1 MTPVGSPT
9 PSAAGVRTLSN
20 FIAGQ
25 WRESSGRRIPDLNP
39 ADTTELVAEA
49 PASTAAEAAS
59 ACEAAA
65 QAFDAWR
72 ATPAPKRGQ
81 ILYAVQR
88 RLEERRE
95 ELAAIL
101 TREEGK
107 TLVESR
113 GEIQRAINVVEFFAG
128 EARRITGETIPSEL
142 PNNFCYT
149 VKQPV
154 GPVAVITPWN
164 FPIAIPIWKIAPAL
178 VSGDTVVFKPASLTP
193 MTASAIVEIF
203 HEAGLPGGVLNLV
216 HGGGREV
223 GDTIVRH
230 PAIQAVSFTG
240 SNDVGIGIYAA
251 AAARG
256 IKCQCEMGG
265 KNPIVVL
272 GDADLDLA
280 VESAVQGAFGS
291 TGQRCTATSRAVVVD
306 RIANDFVER
315 LNARTAALVVG
326 NGLDRATDIGPS
338 VDEKQMQTVLDY
350 VDVGRREGARLVR
363 GGQRLTDGGL
373 ERGYFVSPAI
383 FDRVDVSMRIA
394 QEEIFGPVLSVI
406 RVTDDRAALSAA
418 NNVRFG
424 LSASVYTSDV
434 GAMFRF
440 VDRLDAGIV
449 HVNSPTVGGEAH
461 IPFGGM
467 KATGVGLREMGRVA
481 IDFYTELKVVYVDY
495 TGRARTGNLY

>member
-1 MTPVGSPT
+1 MH
-9 PSAAGVRTLSN
+9 TLKN
-20 FIAGQ
+20 FINGE
-25 WRESSGRRIPDLNP
+25 WRDSKGGRVRDINP
-39 ADTTELVAEA
+39 ADASEVVAEA
-49 PASTAAEAAS
+49 PSSTADEARQ

-65 QAFDAWR
+65 RAFEGWR

-81 ILYAVQR
+81 ILYKVQR
-88 RLEERRE
+88 RMEERRD
-95 ELAAIL
+95 ELAEAL

-107 TLVESR
+107 TLGESR

-142 PNNFCYT
+142 PHNFCYT

-154 GPVAVITPWN
+154 GPVAIITPWN
-164 FPIAIPIWKIAPAL
+164 FPVAIPIWKMAPAL

-193 MTASAIVEIF
+193 LTACLIVGIF
-203 HEAGLPGGVLNLV
+203 EECGLPPGVLNLV
-216 HGGGREV
+216 FGTGREV
-223 GDTIVRH
+223 GDTIVNH
-230 PAIQAVSFTG
+230 PAIQAISFTG
-240 SNDVGIGIYAA
+240 SNDVGTGLYAA

-272 GDADLDLA
+272 GDADLELA
-280 VESAVQGAFGS
+280 VESTVQGAFGS
-291 TGQRCTATSRAVVVD
+291 TGQRCTATSRAVVVES
-306 RIANDFVER
+306 IADDFVDR
-315 LNARTAALVVG
+315 LAARTEQLVVG
-326 NGLDRATDIGPS
+326 NGLDPRTNVGPS
-338 VDEKQMQTVLDY
+338 VDEKQMTTVLGY
-350 VDVGRREGARLVR
+350 VETGQREGARLVR
-363 GGQRLTDGGL
+363 GGTRVTDDGK

-383 FDRVDVSMRIA
+383 FDRVDAGMRIA

-406 RVTDDRAALSAA
+406 RVPDDGSALSVA
-418 NNVRFG
+418 NGVRFG

-434 GAMFRF
+434 ASMFRF
-440 VDRLDAGIV
+440 VDRLDAGII

-467 KATGVGLREMGRVA
+467 KATGVGLREMGKVA

-495 TGRARTGNLY
+495 TGGVRKGNLY

>member
-1 MTPVGSPT
+1 M
-9 PSAAGVRTLSN
+9 RTLNN
-20 FIAGQ
+20 FIGGK
-25 WRESSGRRIPDLNP
+25 WRESRGGRVKDLNP
-39 ADTTELVAEA
+39 ADVQDVVAEA
-49 PASTAAEAAS
+49 PASTAAEAAE

-65 QAFDAWR
+65 AAFPAWR
-72 ATPAPKRGQ
+72 QTPAPVRGQ
-81 ILYAVQR
+81 ILYKVQR
-88 RLEERRE
+88 RMEERRQ
-95 ELAAIL
+95 ELAEAL

-107 TLVESR
+107 TIGESR
-113 GEIQRAINVVEFFAG
+113 GEVQRAINVVEFFAG

-149 VKQPV
+149 LKQPV
-154 GPVAVITPWN
+154 GPVGIITPWN

-178 VSGDTVVFKPASLTP
+178 VSGNTVVFKPATLTP
-193 MTASAIVEIF
+193 LTASLLVEIF
-203 HEAGLPGGVLNLV
+203 DECGLAPGVLNLV
-216 HGGGREV
+216 YGGGREV

-230 PAIQAVSFTG
+230 PAILAVSFTG
-240 SNDVGIGIYAA
+240 SNDVGVGLYGA

-280 VESAVQGAFGS
+280 VESTVQGAFGS
-291 TGQRCTATSRAVVVD
+291 TGQRCTATSRAVVVED
-306 RIANDFVER
+306 IADEFVER
-315 LNARTAALVVG
+315 LAARTAALVVG
-326 NGLDRATDIGPS
+326 NGLNPGTNVGPS
-338 VDEKQMQTVLDY
+338 VDERQLETVLSY
-350 VDVGRREGARLVR
+350 VETGQHEGARLIH
-363 GGQRLTDGGL
+363 GGQRIRDDGRD
-373 ERGYFVSPAI
+373 RGYFVTPAI
-383 FDRVDVSMRIA
+383 FDHVDANMRIA
-394 QEEIFGPVLSVI
+394 QEEIFGPVLSLI
-406 RVTDDRAALSAA
+406 RVNDNESALSVA

-434 GAMFRF
+434 AAMFRF
-440 VDRLDAGIV
+440 VDRLDAGIL

-495 TGRARTGNLY
+495 TGGARKSNLY